1 VGFLPGI
8 PLVGAERAV
17 SAEIYFDYCVSA
29 PGQERTRLRLDGEV
43 VGTSATTSEECRL
56 LAERLKIIASSPG

>member
-1 VGFLPGI
+1 MGFLPREH
-8 PLVGAERAV
+8 LVETECIV

-29 PGQERTRLRLDGEV
+29 TGQERNSLRLDGQI

-56 LAERLKIIASSPG
+56 LAERLKVIVSSPD